1 MSNPPAFKR
10 VLLKLSGEAL
20 MGSRQFGID
29 PDTVLGIAQA
39 IAEVSAMG
47 VEIGLVIGGGNFF
60 RGVSEAGKQF
70 DRGTADSV
78 GMLATVMN
86 ALIFQ
91 DALEKLDL
99 KTRVMTAIPMHNM
112 AEPFIRR
119 RALRHLDKGRIVM
132 FAAGTGHPYFS
143 TDTGAAL
150 RALEIK
156 ADAILKGTKV
166 DGVYTAD
173 PVSDPTA
180 KRYDCISYQEV
191 LEHGLRVMDQTAI
204 ALCSEN
210 KIPVMVFSIRDPRN
224 LVKLIQGEKVAT
236 LVS

>member
-1 MSNPPAFKR
+1 
-10 VLLKLSGEAL
+10 
-20 MGSRQFGID
+20 
-29 PDTVLGIAQA
+29 
-39 IAEVSAMG
+39 
-47 VEIGLVIGGGNFF
+47 
-60 RGVSEAGKQF
+60 
-70 DRGTADSV
+70 V

-91 DALEKLDL
+91 DALEKLNL
-99 KTRVMTAIPMHNM
+99 KTRVMTAVPMHNM

-119 RALRHLDKGRIVM
+119 RALRHLDKGRIVL

-191 LEHGLRVMDQTAI
+191 MEHGLRVMDQTAI